1 MNNKNIDTIIQ
12 RIGFGRAHVIA
23 AALAGIAVMADGMEL
38 TLLSLL
44 TTILEEEWELTTL
57 QLGLMAGVVF
67 VGMVI
72 GATTS
77 AILGD

>member
-1 MNNKNIDTIIQ
+1 
-12 RIGFGRAHVIA
+12 
-23 AALAGIAVMADGMEL
+23 MADGMEL

-44 TTILEEEWELTTL
+44 TTILAEEWGLSTL

-72 GATTS
+72 GATAS
-77 AILGD
+77 AMLGD